1 MSFLFSTLY
10 ANALTLDLGGGAFSA
25 RAMQLLILVT
35 VLSLAPFMIVVMTS
49 FTRFIIVFSFLRNAL
64 GTQQSPPNMVMTGL
78 AFFMTLFVMEPVF
91 KKSYDYAIK
100 PLLAEQIKEEEA
112 IEKAAQPFHDFMNR
126 NVSKKD
132 LKFFFDLSK
141 MKKIN
146 NPKDIPYKILIPAF
160 VVSELKC
167 AFEIGFLIF
176 LPFLIID
183 IAIASIL
190 MSLGMMMIPP
200 SMIALPF
207 KLIFFVAMDGWM
219 LICGNLIKSMQ

>member
-1 MSFLFSTLY
+1 VSFLFSTLY